1 MGSEDV
7 EYEIAS
13 RSGRLWYVVV
23 ALVLGLRTAGACT
36 VLELTGAGFAANAVH
51 VLHAYT
57 LFAHNN
63 GTMYINSTAFEYK
76 CSSVGGWHDFFT
88 FDGLNGTVADIAS
101 MPPGESCARYEF
113 HDIDLML
120 KSLSYGWWFVDQAA
134 AKKVCLYALLCLI
147 CCSTCS
153 IQSVSSSGSET
164 SKLQLSVVRCTL
176 FLAGLSAD

>member
-1 MGSEDV
+1 MQPTRFMCSMHIL
-7 EYEIAS
+7 Y
-13 RSGRLWYVVV
+13 
-23 ALVLGLRTAGACT
+23 LRTTMEQCT
-36 VLELTGAGFAANAVH
+36 
-51 VLHAYT
+51 
-57 LFAHNN
+57 
-63 GTMYINSTAFEYK
+63 STAQP
-76 CSSVGGWHDFFT
+76 SSTSAPAVGGWHEFFT

>member
-1 MGSEDV
+1 MGLRDV
-7 EYEIAS
+7 KHEKAS
-13 RSGRLWYVVV
+13 RSERLWTVVV

-134 AKKVCLYALLCLI
+134 AKKACLFALLRLI
-147 CCSTCS
+147 
-153 IQSVSSSGSET
+153 
-164 SKLQLSVVRCTL
+164 
-176 FLAGLSAD
+176 